1 MNRRLTLAAA
11 AVAIT
16 LSTLS
21 PAQAGNPPTVT
32 PVGSPIN
39 LSNSPFNPALQEAS
53 GLGLAKNE
61 TKLWAISD
69 EEFSIYKM
77 NMDGSYAT
85 QLAPTRAS
93 GATPVSNPDFEGVTF
108 GPPPPG
114 SSNDHYVYVANEA
127 QNAILPV
134 NYDSLKYHEQAE
146 LSSMNGYNTVKCDG
160 VTTVA
165 TEFSGPDAHQ
175 SGLEGIAWDPDLNS
189 FFVIKEKNP
198 GLMIRISADLGTILA
213 CKVLTFSGRD
223 YSDVAYDSTRQRFWI
238 VSDEAQSVY
247 LYDWT
252 SNTAAPGYPLGYLH
266 GEGVAYDP
274 NTRRLYI
281 ATDNGNGSDSYLYTY
296 SVQ

>member
-1 MNRRLTLAAA
+1 MNRRLTLAA
-11 AVAIT
+11 VAIALT
-16 LSTLS
+16 LSTLP
-21 PAQAGNPPTVT
+21 PARAGNPPVLTQ
-32 PVGSPIN
+32 VGSRIN

-61 TKLWAISD
+61 TKLWSISD

-77 NMDGSYAT
+77 NLDGSYAT
-85 QLAPTRAS
+85 QFAPTRAS
-93 GATPVSNPDFEGVTF
+93 SANPVSNTDFEGITF

-114 SSNDHYVYVANEA
+114 SANDHYVYVANEA
-127 QNAILPV
+127 ENAILPV

-146 LSSMNGYNTVKCDG
+146 LSSMNGYYSVKCDG

-165 TEFSGPDAHQ
+165 TEFSGADAHQ

-198 GLMIRISADLGTILA
+198 GLILRISADLGTILA
-213 CKVLTFSGRD
+213 CKVLGFSGTD

-238 VSDEAQSVY
+238 VSDESHAVY
-247 LYDWT
+247 LYDWG
-252 SNTAAPGYPLGYLH
+252 SNTAVAGYGLSYLH
-266 GEGVAYDP
+266 GEGVAFDP
-274 NTRRLYI
+274 SNQRLYI
-281 ATDNGNGSDSYLYTY
+281 ATDNGAGADSYLYTY

>member
-1 MNRRLTLAAA
+1 MNRRMTLASV
-11 AVAIT
+11 AVALV
-16 LSTLS
+16 LSTLP
-21 PAQAGNPPTVT
+21 PAQAGTPPTVT
-32 PVGSPIN
+32 QVGSRIN
-39 LSNSPFNPALQEAS
+39 LTNSAFNPALQEAS

-61 TKLWAISD
+61 TKLWSISD

-77 NMDGSYAT
+77 NMDGSYVT
-85 QLAPTRAS
+85 QFAPTRAS
-93 GATPVSNPDFEGVTF
+93 SANPVSNTDFEGITY

-114 SSNDHYVYVANEA
+114 STNDHYVYVANEA
-127 QNAILPV
+127 ENAILPV

-146 LSSMNGYNTVKCDG
+146 LSSMSGYNTVKCDG

-165 TEFSGPDAHQ
+165 TEFSGADAHQ

-213 CKVLTFSGRD
+213 CKVLTFSGAD
-223 YSDVAYDSTRQRFWI
+223 YSDIAYDSTRQQFWI

-247 LYDWT
+247 LYNWG
-252 SNTAAPGYPLGYLH
+252 SNTALPGYPLYYSH
-266 GEGVAYDP
+266 GEGVAFDP
-274 NTRRLYI
+274 NSQRLYI
-281 ATDNGNGSDSYLYTY
+281 ATDNGAGADSYLYTY